1 MNQYPGVIGRK
12 LGMTQVFAN
21 DGTVVPCTVV
31 EAQPVVVM
39 KRTPDRDGYSALVLG
54 LGERKPKHTSKPI
67 AGLFGKL
74 GVSPRRTLRELRCT
88 ADYAAGV
95 EAGAEVRLDQVFKEG
110 QLVDV
115 QSFSRG
121 RGFSGVM
128 RRHNYSGQKS
138 THGSHEYKRHGGSI
152 GTNMTPGRTL
162 HGIGMP
168 GQHGN
173 KRVSVLNQRVVKVLP
188 DEHLIF
194 IYGGT
199 PGAKNALVMVR
210 GAVKA
215 QGGMPRP
222 KRELPKKK

>member
-1 MNQYPGVIGRK
+1 MNQHPGVIGRK
-12 LGMTQVFAN
+12 VGMTQLFAN

-31 EAQPVVVM
+31 EARPVVVM

-54 LGERKPKHTSKPI
+54 IGDRKPKHTSKP
-67 AGLFGKL
+67 AGGLFAKL
-74 GVSPRRTLRELRCT
+74 GVTPRRTLRELRCS
-88 ADYAAGV
+88 ADYAAGFEV
-95 EAGAEVRLDQVFKEG
+95 GAEVRLDQVFQEG

-115 QSFSRG
+115 QAFSRG
-121 RGFSGVM
+121 RGFTGVM
-128 RRHNYSGQKS
+128 RRHNFSGQKS
-138 THGSHEYKRHGGSI
+138 THGTHEYKRHGGAI

-162 HGIGMP
+162 PGMGMP

-173 KRVSVLNQRVVKVLP
+173 QRVTVLNQRVAKVLS

-194 IYGGT
+194 IYGGI

-215 QGGMPRP
+215 QGGIPRP
-222 KRELPKKK
+222 KREQPKKK